1 MLYGNN
7 ISLRKNL
14 KSQYPREFPGG
25 QMVRT
30 QCFHCWVLNLIP
42 GCGSRILQAK
52 WCGEKKKKAPK
63 QTKNEA
69 LTRRKSPWNRHMRQS
84 IEFRPA
90 VLN

>member
-52 WCGEKKKKAPK
+52 WCGEKKKKPPNK
-63 QTKNEA
+63 QKM
-69 LTRRKSPWNRHMRQS
+69 RHLPEEKVPGTD
-84 IEFRPA
+84 I
-90 VLN
+90 